1 MSGVV
6 VIKFGGG
13 LITDKEQLCT
23 VDEEVVSSLASML
36 TKVDKK
42 LIVVHGAGSFG
53 HLKSKKYRLSEGRVP
68 GILQD
73 PAIEEVRNDMMEL
86 NSYLMDAF
94 SKNGIDAESFPPHKW
109 ASGLGIDFTGE
120 LPYSSGITVVFGD
133 VVPDDSQ
140 EFGILSGDDLVVRYA
155 LETPEV
161 EHLIFAVAGVDG
173 LLKVPPHLA
182 GPEDLFETWSSD
194 IDFIGE
200 HHDAIDVTG
209 GIGLKAARGAIVA
222 EKGIKVSI
230 ISGEHPERILAAIEG
245 KSVIGTKII
254 PRKI

>member
-23 VDEEVVSSLASML
+23 VDEEIVSSLASML

-42 LIVVHGAGSFG
+42 LIIVHGAGSFG
-53 HLKSKKYRLSEGRVP
+53 HLKSKKYRLSEGRVS
-68 GILQD
+68 GIEQD
-73 PAIEEVRNDMMEL
+73 TAIQEVRDDMMEL
-86 NSYLMDAF
+86 NSHLMNAF
-94 SKNGIDAESFPPHKW
+94 SQNGIHAESFPPHRW

-120 LPYSSGITVVFGD
+120 LPYSSGLTVVFGD
-133 VVPDDSQ
+133 VVPDDNQ

-194 IDFIGE
+194 L
-200 HHDAIDVTG
+200 APP
-209 GIGLKAARGAIVA
+209 LRRGARA
-222 EKGIKVSI
+222 RRRSRGQTWARRGS
-230 ISGEHPERILAAIEG
+230 
-245 KSVIGTKII
+245 
-254 PRKI
+254 PRKRHTVGICATGSCVDFGWRHCITERDSAPVQYNGIV